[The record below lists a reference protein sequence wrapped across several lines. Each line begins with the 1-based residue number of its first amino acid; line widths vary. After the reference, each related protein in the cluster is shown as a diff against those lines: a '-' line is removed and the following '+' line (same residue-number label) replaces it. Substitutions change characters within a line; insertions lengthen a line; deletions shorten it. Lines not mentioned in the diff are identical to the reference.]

1 MESLIQASHEQWRG
15 LQLAAE
21 QNRQQAAAG
30 TEQPAP
36 DFVPDL
42 LEGDETEAELAQ
54 EEQPLAEGDQPQE
67 EPSTEQTVVEEE
79 PEVTTAPV
87 VRDTTRRS
95 EEHTSELQSR
105 GHLVCRL
112 LLEKKKKTH
121 ENDRQP
127 RGRTTR

>member
-1 MESLIQASHEQWRG
+1 MESLIQASNEQLRA

-30 TEQPAP
+30 TEQPAA

-67 EPSTEQTVVEEE
+67 EPGTEQTVVEEE
-79 PEVTTAPV
+79 PEVTTAPA
-87 VRDTTRRS
+87 VRDTTRAVHS
-95 EEHTSELQSR
+95 APTPPSFLD
-105 GHLVCRL
+105 RL
-112 LLEKKKKTH
+112 MESLLASI
-121 ENDRQP
+121 
-127 RGRTTR
+127 GGLLAVSLA

>member
-1 MESLIQASHEQWRG
+1 MESLIQASNEQLRA

-42 LEGDETEAELAQ
+42 LQSEETDAELAQ

-87 VRDTTRRS
+87 VRDTTRVVRS
-95 EEHTSELQSR
+95 ERKSVVWEGVYS
-105 GHLVCRL
+105 
-112 LLEKKKKTH
+112 
-121 ENDRQP
+121 
-127 RGRTTR
+127 